1 MEYYGPCLSIC
12 CGDEEEE
19 VSCNWALM
27 RHTRAAEEEMTAEC
41 YWAGT
46 LSKHTHT
53 EGGTDI
59 GALIQSLGVGGRCKG
74 GARCLSEEA
83 PLIKAFSTGG
93 RVLQEHRD
101 APAGWRD
108 GIEQQLEDTLGARHR
123 EGERNPQQDSGKHY
137 LCPPSD

>member
-41 YWAGT
+41 YWAEEHSFS
-46 LSKHTHT
+46 LSVSAL
-53 EGGTDI
+53 
-59 GALIQSLGVGGRCKG
+59 GARGK
-74 GARCLSEEA
+74 RCLSEEA

-108 GIEQQLEDTLGARHR
+108 GIEQQLEPALGARHR
-123 EGERNPQQDSGKHY
+123 EGERNPQQDSAKHY